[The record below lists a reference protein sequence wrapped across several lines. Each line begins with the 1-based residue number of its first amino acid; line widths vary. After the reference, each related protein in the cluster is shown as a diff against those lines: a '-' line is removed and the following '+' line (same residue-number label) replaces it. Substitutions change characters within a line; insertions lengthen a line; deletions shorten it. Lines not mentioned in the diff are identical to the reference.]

1 MAQATPSPTEQLF
14 QIINGFWTSRAVY
27 VAAKL
32 GLADFVQEGPK
43 SADELAAATGTHAP
57 SLYRV
62 LRALASTGIF
72 LEDEQGR
79 FAATPLSDVLRSGVP
94 GSLRA
99 SAISEL
105 GEDHYD
111 AWRNVLQ
118 SVKTGEIAFDHH
130 FGMPVWEYYAQ
141 NQEVAQVFNES
152 MSGLTRSIEAAVVR
166 SCDFSHGRTVV
177 DVGGGHGTFLAAILK
192 ANPTA
197 KGILFD
203 APRVVAEGQNGLLSA
218 EGLGGRIEAVGGDFF
233 ASVPGG
239 GDIYTLKWIIHD
251 WDDAKSVAILK
262 NCHRAMARGGR
273 LLLVE
278 SVIPPRN
285 EPSLGKFMDLN
296 MLVMTGGRE
305 RTADEFRD
313 LLAAAGFRLARI
325 IATPSP
331 VSVIEALREE
341 E

>member
-1 MAQATPSPTEQLF
+1 MVQATLSPSGQLF

-32 GLADFVQEGPK
+32 GLADLVQEGPK
-43 SADELAAATGTHAP
+43 TADELATVTDTHAP

-62 LRALASTGIF
+62 LRALASVGIF
-72 LEDEQGR
+72 VEDEHGR
-79 FAATPLSDVLRSGVP
+79 FASTPLGDILRSGVP
-94 GSLRA
+94 GSLRS

-111 AWRNVLQ
+111 AWRDVLQ

-130 FGMPVWEYYAQ
+130 FGMPVWQYYAQ
-141 NQEVAQVFNES
+141 NPEVAKVFNES
-152 MSGLTRSIEAAVVR
+152 MSGLTRSIEDAVVR
-166 SCDFSHGRTVV
+166 SCDFSNDRTVV

-197 KGILFD
+197 KGVLFD
-203 APRVVAEGQNGLLSA
+203 VPRVVEAGQNGLRA
-218 EGLGGRIEAVGGDFF
+218 EGLDGRIEAVGGDFF
-233 ASVPGG
+233 KAVPTG

-251 WDDAKSVAILK
+251 WDDAQSVAILK

-278 SVIPPRN
+278 AVIPPRN
-285 EPSLGKFMDLN
+285 EPSFGKFMDLN

-305 RTADEFRD
+305 RTAEEFRV
-313 LLAAAGFRLARI
+313 LLAAAGFRLARV

-331 VSVIEALREE
+331 VSVIEALREDD
-341 E
+341 

>member
-1 MAQATPSPTEQLF
+1 MTQATLSPAEQLF
-14 QIINGFWTSRAVY
+14 QIINSFWTSRAVY

-32 GLADFVQEGPK
+32 GLADFVQDGPK
-43 SADELAAATGTHAP
+43 TAAELAVATGTHAP
-57 SLYRV
+57 SLYRL
-62 LRALASTGIF
+62 LRALASTGLF

-79 FAATPLSDVLRSGVP
+79 FAATPLGDALRSGVP

-99 SAISEL
+99 TAISEL

-111 AWRNVLQ
+111 AWRDVLQ

-141 NQEVAQVFNES
+141 NPEVAKVFNES
-152 MSGLTRSIEAAVVR
+152 MSGLTRSIEDAVVQ
-166 SCDFSHGRTVV
+166 SCDFASARTVV
-177 DVGGGHGTFLAAILK
+177 DVGGGQGTFLAAILK

-197 KGILFD
+197 KGLLFD
-203 APRVVAEGQNGLLSA
+203 APQVVAGEQNRLGA
-218 EGLGGRIEAVGGDFF
+218 EGLNGRLEAVGGDFF
-233 ASVPGG
+233 ESVPTG

-251 WDDAKSVAILK
+251 WDDAKSVAILQ

-305 RTADEFRD
+305 RTEEEFRT
-313 LLAAAGFRLARI
+313 LLAAAGFRLTRV

-331 VSVIEALREE
+331 VSVIEAVREE
-341 E
+341 D

>member
-1 MAQATPSPTEQLF
+1 MAQATLSPSEQLF

-32 GLADFVQEGPK
+32 GLADFVAEGPK
-43 SADELAAATGTHAP
+43 TAEELAAATGTHGP

-62 LRALASTGIF
+62 LRALASVGIF
-72 LEDEQGR
+72 VENEDGR
-79 FAATPLSDVLRSGVP
+79 FAATLLGDVLRSQVP
-94 GSLRA
+94 GSLRS

-111 AWRNVLQ
+111 AWRDVLQ

-141 NQEVAQVFNES
+141 NPEIAKVFNES
-152 MSGLTRSIEAAVVR
+152 MSGLTQSIEAAVVQ
-166 SCDFSHGRTVV
+166 SYDFSDARTVV

-203 APRVVAEGQNGLLSA
+203 APRVVAEGQTGLRA
-218 EGLGGRIEAVGGDFF
+218 EGLEGRTEAVGGDFF
-233 ASVPGG
+233 ESVPTG

-251 WDDAKSVAILK
+251 WDDAQSLAILK
-262 NCHRAMARGGR
+262 NCHRAMSRGSR

-305 RTADEFRD
+305 RTADEFRA
-313 LLAAAGFRLARI
+313 LLAAAGFRLTRVV
-325 IATPSP
+325 ATPSP
-331 VSVIEALREE
+331 VSVIEAAREDA
-341 E
+341 